1 MARNDLKGKVVLIAG
16 GAKNL
21 GGLLS
26 RDFASKGA
34 KVAIHYNSDS
44 TKTDAEKTLADI
56 TNAGGEAFLFQA
68 DLTDVK
74 NITKL
79 FDATIEKFGGIDADG
94 VMKTAEETKKWIE
107 SDIISRQ
114 GKVANPEFTVISKNE
129 VVVTGQYSSRGYTNK
144 ANFLFTVENGL
155 ITSWRMRY

>member
-44 TKTDAEKTLADI
+44 TKADAKKLWQTLQTQVEKHFYI
-56 TNAGGEAFLFQA
+56 KQ
-68 DLTDVK
+68 
-74 NITKL
+74 I
-79 FDATIEKFGGIDADG
+79 
-94 VMKTAEETKKWIE
+94 
-107 SDIISRQ
+107 
-114 GKVANPEFTVISKNE
+114 
-129 VVVTGQYSSRGYTNK
+129 
-144 ANFLFTVENGL
+144 
-155 ITSWRMRY
+155 

>member
-1 MARNDLKGKVVLIAG
+1 MARNDLNGKSVLIAG

-26 RDFASKGA
+26 RDFAAKGA

-44 TKTDAEKTLADI
+44 TKIDAEKTLADI
-56 TNAGGEAFLFQA
+56 TDAGGEAFVFQA

-79 FDATIEKFGGIDADG
+79 FDATIEKFEGIDIAINT
-94 VMKTAEETKKWIE
+94 V
-107 SDIISRQ
+107 
-114 GKVANPEFTVISKNE
+114 GKVLKKPFADKIGRASCRERV
-129 VVVTGQYSSRGYTNK
+129 
-144 ANFLFTVENGL
+144 
-155 ITSWRMRY
+155 